1 MTEQGKDQ
9 SPMIELPKPGNAEET
24 ILVDPNAENLM
35 GWQKRVVE
43 LMKEKDISPKEAMA
57 EVKKQDAQDKES
69 DHWTD

>member
-1 MTEQGKDQ
+1 MTEQAKDQ
-9 SPMIELPKPGNAEET
+9 SSMIELPKPGNAEDT
-24 ILVDPNAENLM
+24 VLVNPEDENLM

-57 EVKKQDAQDKES
+57 EVKKQDVQDKES